1 VLIGCIEGHSKMRGM
16 KSYLRYWINA
26 SRRSLLVF
34 AQRETLYIR
43 ELDFVR
49 AEGFSATHCQQRWVE
64 KVDEMHVAH
73 DRSEDRQQRQL
84 RHLK

>member
-1 VLIGCIEGHSKMRGM
+1 MRGM

-49 AEGFSATHCQQRWVE
+49 AEGFSATRC
-64 KVDEMHVAH
+64 
-73 DRSEDRQQRQL
+73 
-84 RHLK
+84 